1 MRIPRYFIDELM
13 AKVDIVDL
21 INSYIPLRKTGQN
34 YTACCPFHTE
44 KTPSFTVS
52 SEKQFYYCFGCG
64 ASGSAIDF
72 MLNYARFEFVE
83 AVEEIA
89 TRIGMAVVYEQN
101 NTLPVDNS
109 IADLYQIMQQVA
121 KYYRQ
126 QLRQSQTAIN
136 YLKQR
141 GLTGKIALDYGLG
154 YAPDGWD
161 NLLKIFGTDAET
173 RNNLLKT
180 GLITQNDAGQRYDRF
195 RNRIIFPILDRRGR
209 IIAFGGRVLD
219 QSKPK
224 YLNSPETTL
233 FQKGNELYGWYLA
246 RKQGVLKTVIV
257 VEGYMDVVA
266 LSQHGIHYAIATL
279 GTATTVK
286 HLTFLFRNVPEI
298 IFCFDGDVAG
308 QKAAWRAL
316 ETALPLLQGNRQIRF
331 IFLPQEHDPD
341 GLIRLEGT
349 QAFNKRIAQA
359 TPLLEFLFNTLQQQI
374 DVNSIDGR
382 ANLVELAKPLIN
394 QLPAGTHQDLM
405 LQELSKLTG
414 LNNLIVP
421 KPQLKQ
427 SENTSFR
434 ELPLTKR
441 AIVYLLHYPEL
452 VKLIKYPE
460 KLSFLN
466 QDHIKLLLNLIEF
479 IQFHPQLRLG
489 AICEHWR
496 GTEHESTIN
505 LLKTKKALSFENIA
519 EIATLNIEDEFISI
533 LNSLYQP
540 CQEQQSIDLLTQIN
554 SKLAQIT
561 QEKK

>member
-1 MRIPRYFIDELM
+1 MHIPRYFIDELM
-13 AKVDIVDL
+13 AKVDIVEL
-21 INSYIPLRKTGQN
+21 INSYIPLRKMGKN
-34 YTACCPFHTE
+34 YVACCPFHTE

-52 SEKQFYYCFGCG
+52 SEKQFYHCFGCG
-64 ASGSAIDF
+64 ASGSAIGF

-83 AVEEIA
+83 AIQEIA
-89 TRIGMAVVYEQN
+89 SRVGMEVVYEQN
-101 NTLPVDNS
+101 DTSPIDNS
-109 IADLYQIMQQVA
+109 IVDLYQIMQQVA
-121 KYYRQ
+121 TYYRQ
-126 QLRQSQTAIN
+126 QLRESQIAIN

-141 GLTGKIALDYGLG
+141 GLTGQITRYFGLG
-154 YAPDGWD
+154 YAPNGWD
-161 NLLKIFGTDAET
+161 NVLKIFGTDAET

-180 GLITQNDAGQRYDRF
+180 GLVTQNDAGQRYDRF

-209 IIAFGGRVLD
+209 IIAFGGRVID

-233 FQKGNELYGWYLA
+233 FRKGGELYGWYFA

-266 LSQHGIHYAIATL
+266 LAQYGIYYAVATL
-279 GTATTVK
+279 GTATTAK
-286 HLTFLFRNVPEI
+286 HLTFLFRNVSEI
-298 IFCFDGDVAG
+298 IFCFDGDAAG

-316 ETALPLLQGNRQIRF
+316 EISLPLLQGSRQIRF

-359 TPLLEFLFNTLQQQI
+359 TPLSKFLFDTLQQQV
-374 DVNSIDGR
+374 DMNSIDGK
-382 ANLVELAKPLIN
+382 AKLVELAKPLIN
-394 QLPAGTHQDLM
+394 QLPTGAYQDLM

-414 LNNLIVP
+414 LNNLFVA

-427 SENTSFR
+427 SMDTSFR
-434 ELPLTKR
+434 ELSLIEQ

-466 QDHIKLLLNLIEF
+466 QDYIKLLLELIEF

-496 GTEHESTIN
+496 GTEYESTIN
-505 LLKTKKALSFENIA
+505 LLAKKKALSFENITG
-519 EIATLNIEDEFISI
+519 IIEDEFTSI
-533 LNSLYQP
+533 LNRLYQSY
-540 CQEQQSIDLLTQIN
+540 QKSIDFLAQIN

-561 QEKK
+561 QENI

>member
-13 AKVDIVDL
+13 AKVDIVEL
-21 INSYIPLRKTGQN
+21 INSYIPLRKTGKN

-52 SEKQFYYCFGCG
+52 SEKQFYHCFGCG

-83 AVEEIA
+83 AIQEIA
-89 TRIGMAVVYEQN
+89 SRIGMEVVYEQN
-101 NTLPVDNS
+101 DTSPIDNS
-109 IADLYQIMQQVA
+109 IVDLYQIMQQVA
-121 KYYRQ
+121 AYYRQ
-126 QLRQSQTAIN
+126 QLRESQTAIN
-136 YLKQR
+136 YLKKR
-141 GLTGKIALDYGLG
+141 GLTGQIARDFGLG

-161 NLLKIFGTDAET
+161 NLLKKFGTNAET

-180 GLITQNDAGQRYDRF
+180 GLITQNDTGQRYDRF

-233 FQKGNELYGWYLA
+233 FQKGSELYGWHLA

-266 LSQHGIHYAIATL
+266 LAQYGIHYAIATL
-279 GTATTVK
+279 GTATTTK
-286 HLTFLFRNVPEI
+286 HLTFLFRNVPEV

-316 ETALPLLQGNRQIRF
+316 ETTLPLLQGNRQIRF

-349 QAFNKRIAQA
+349 QAFNDRIAQA
-359 TPLLEFLFNTLQQQI
+359 TPLSEFLFNTLQQQ
-374 DVNSIDGR
+374 VNMSSIDGR
-382 ANLVELAKPLIN
+382 AKLVELAKPLIN
-394 QLPAGTHQDLM
+394 QLPAGAYQDLM

-414 LNNLIVP
+414 LNIVP
-421 KPQLKQ
+421 KPQFKQ
-427 SENTSFR
+427 PVDTGFTDLS
-434 ELPLTKR
+434 LVKQ

-479 IQFHPQLRLG
+479 IQFHPQLKLG

-496 GTEHESTIN
+496 GTEHESMIN
-505 LLKTKKALSFENIA
+505 LLATKKALSFENIA
-519 EIATLNIEDEFISI
+519 EIIENEFISK

-540 CQEQQSIDLLTQIN
+540 CQEQQSIDFLTQIN

-561 QEKK
+561 QEKN